1 MDTPRFS
8 ASLST
13 SADSARAER
22 EATDALLAGMA
33 GETPDLLLAFATHH
47 HGSALERLG
56 PRLAA
61 SSGAA
66 AVLGCTGE
74 SVIGGAREIEHEPAL
89 ALFAARLP
97 GCAVRCF
104 ETDAAPA
111 PEETATFTGFPDVR
125 EPARASVLV
134 LAEPFT
140 FPADHFLRALEERW
154 PGVPVTGGM
163 ASGGSGP
170 GQNLLITRDGLRES
184 GAIGAVIEG
193 GIELCSVVS
202 QGCRPVGNPVVI
214 TACEHNEVQKL
225 GGRPALDVLMETLHA
240 LPAADQKLF
249 QGGPFLG
256 LAIDATKPTFERG
269 DFLVRGIVRVDPK
282 QHSFAVAELVRR
294 GQTAQFLVRDAASA
308 GEDLRLLL
316 RSRGGA
322 DIAALG
328 GAARAGALLFSC
340 NGRGSRLFSTPDH
353 DVTALRAGLACDLPV
368 AGFFCAGEIGPVGG
382 RNFVHGFTA
391 SVAILRPRV

>member
-1 MDTPRFS
+1 MDAPRFS
-8 ASLST
+8 AALST

-22 EATDALLAGMA
+22 EATGALLKGMA
-33 GETPDLLLAFATHH
+33 GQQPDLLLAFATHH

-56 PRLAA
+56 PRLADTT
-61 SSGAA
+61 GAG

-74 SVIGGAREIEHEPAL
+74 SVIGGTREIEHEPAL
-89 ALFAARLP
+89 ALFGARLP
-97 GCAVRCF
+97 GCEVRSF
-104 ETDAAPA
+104 ESEAAPGPDGEA
-111 PEETATFTGFPDVR
+111 VFSGFPDVR
-125 EPARASVLV
+125 DAARASALV
-134 LAEPFT
+134 LAEPFS
-140 FPADHFLRALEERW
+140 FPADHFLRVLEERW

-170 GQNLLITRDGLRES
+170 GQNLLITRTGLRES
-184 GAIGAVIEG
+184 GAVGAVIEG
-193 GIELCSVVS
+193 GIELRSVVS
-202 QGCRPVGNPVVI
+202 QGCRPVGKPVVI

-225 GGRPALDVLMETLHA
+225 GGRPALDVLMESLHA
-240 LPAADQKLF
+240 MSPEDQKLF

-256 LAIDATKPTFERG
+256 LAIDAKKQAFERG
-269 DFLVRGIVRVDPK
+269 DFLVRGIVRVDPREK
-282 QHSFAVAELVRR
+282 SFAVAELVRR

-316 RSRGGA
+316 REQGGA
-322 DIAALG
+322 DIARLG
-328 GAARAGALLFSC
+328 GESRAGALLFSC

-353 DVTALRAGLACDLPV
+353 DVSALRAGLACDLPV

-391 SVAILRPRV
+391 SVAILRPR